1 MTREKSEPFDMPQPT
16 ALCVYCGS
24 QSGQHPIYNETARA
38 FGLELAR
45 RGIALVYGGGKVGLM
60 GTVANAT
67 LAGGGKVIGVI
78 PRQLVDREVAHPGL
92 TELVV
97 VDTMH
102 QRKTRMY
109 ELSDAFVALPGGFGT
124 MDEMFEMLTW
134 AQLGLHRYPC
144 AFLDTHGY
152 YGHLRSMMNHMV
164 AEGFVAPGRR
174 DSVWFGESIGELFDW
189 MARYDVNFTPHGI
202 DASSIKA

>member
-1 MTREKSEPFDMPQPT
+1 MPQPT

-24 QSGQHPIYNETARA
+24 SPGSHPQYVEQARA
-38 FGLELAR
+38 FGTEMAR

-60 GTVANAT
+60 GSVADAV
-67 LAGGGKVIGVI
+67 LAAGGQVIGVI
-78 PRQLVDREVAHPGL
+78 PRQLVEREVAHPGL

-97 VDTMH
+97 VETMH

-144 AFLDTHGY
+144 AFLDVRGY
-152 YGHLRSMMNHMV
+152 YKGLRAMMDHMV
-164 AEGFVAPGRR
+164 AEGFVQPGQRE
-174 DSVWFGESIGELFDW
+174 SVWFGNDAAQLFDW
-189 MARYDVNFTPHGI
+189 MAHYEGLRAARAIGP
-202 DASSIKA
+202 SSIRA

>member
-1 MTREKSEPFDMPQPT
+1 MPQPS

-24 QSGQHPIYNETARA
+24 QSGQHPIYAETARA

-60 GTVANAT
+60 GTVANAV
-67 LAGGGKVIGVI
+67 LNGGGEVIGVI
-78 PRQLVDREVAHPGL
+78 PRQLVEREVAHTGL

-109 ELSDAFVALPGGFGT
+109 ELAQAFVALPGGFGT

-134 AQLGLHRYPC
+134 AQLGLHRHPC
-144 AFLDTHGY
+144 AFLDTQGY

-164 AEGFVAPGRR
+164 AEGFVTQGRR
-174 DSVWFGESIGELFDW
+174 DSVWFGDSIGELFDW
-189 MARYDVNFTPHGI
+189 MNQYHAGVAPHGV

>member
-1 MTREKSEPFDMPQPT
+1 MPQPT

-24 QSGQHPIYNETARA
+24 SPGRHPEYAEQARA
-38 FGLELAR
+38 FGTEMAR
-45 RGIALVYGGGKVGLM
+45 SGIALVYGGGNVGLM
-60 GTVANAT
+60 GIVADAV

-78 PRQLVDREVAHPGL
+78 PRQLVEREVAHKGL
-92 TELVV
+92 SELVV

-144 AFLDTHGY
+144 AFLDVRGY
-152 YGHLRSMMNHMV
+152 YTQLRGLMDHMV
-164 AEGFVAPGRR
+164 AEGFVQLGQR
-174 DSVWFGESIGELFDW
+174 DSVWFGGSTVALFDW
-189 MARYDVNFTPHGI
+189 MAHYDGG
-202 DASSIKA
+202 DAARVIGPASIKA

>member
-1 MTREKSEPFDMPQPT
+1 MAQPT
-16 ALCVYCGS
+16 AICVYCGS
-24 QSGQHPIYNETARA
+24 NSGRHPEYAEQARA
-38 FGLELAR
+38 FGSEMAR

-60 GTVANAT
+60 GVVADAV

-78 PRQLVDREVAHPGL
+78 PRQLVELEVAHPGL
-92 TELVV
+92 SELVV
-97 VDTMH
+97 VETMH

-144 AFLDTHGY
+144 AFLDVRGY
-152 YGHLRSMMNHMV
+152 YRDLRAMMDHMV
-164 AEGFVAPGRR
+164 AEGFVQAGQRER
-174 DSVWFGESIGELFDW
+174 LWFGESIAALFDW
-189 MARYDVNFTPHGI
+189 MTHYDGGSATRVIGP
-202 DASSIKA
+202 SSIKA

>member
-1 MTREKSEPFDMPQPT
+1 MPQPT

-24 QSGQHPIYNETARA
+24 SSGKHPEYTEHARA
-38 FGLELAR
+38 FGSEMAR

-60 GTVANAT
+60 GILADAV

-78 PRQLVDREVAHPGL
+78 PRQLVEREVAHSGL
-92 TELVV
+92 TELQVV
-97 VDTMH
+97 ESMH

-124 MDEMFEMLTW
+124 LDEMFEMLTW

-144 AFLDTHGY
+144 AFLDVRGY
-152 YGHLRSMMNHMV
+152 YSRLRGMLDDMV
-164 AEGFVAPGRR
+164 VEGFVRR
-174 DSVWFGESIGELFDW
+174 EQRESVWFGDDMAQLFDW
-189 MARYDVNFTPHGI
+189 MQSYQGDKVAHWI
-202 DASSIKA
+202 DQGSIQA

>member
-1 MTREKSEPFDMPQPT
+1 MPQPT

-24 QSGQHPIYNETARA
+24 QSGQHPIYAETARA
-38 FGLELAR
+38 FGLEMAR
-45 RGIALVYGGGKVGLM
+45 RGITLIYGGGKVGLM
-60 GTVANAT
+60 GTVANAA
-67 LAGGGKVIGVI
+67 LAGGGKVVGVI
-78 PRQLVDREVAHPGL
+78 PRQLVEREVAHTGL
-92 TELVV
+92 SDLVV

-164 AEGFVAPGRR
+164 AEGFVAQGRR
-174 DSVWFGESIGELFDW
+174 DSVWFGDSIDALFEW
-189 MARYDVNFTPHGI
+189 MARDQAAFTPRGI
-202 DASSIKA
+202 DTSSIKA

>member
-1 MTREKSEPFDMPQPT
+1 MSQPT

-24 QSGQHPIYNETARA
+24 SSGSDPAYAGLAHA
-38 FGLELAR
+38 FGTEMAR

-60 GTVANAT
+60 GTVADAV

-78 PRQLVDREVAHPGL
+78 PRQLVELEVAHPGL
-92 TELVV
+92 SELQVV
-97 VDTMH
+97 ETMH

-144 AFLDTHGY
+144 AFLDVRGY
-152 YGHLRSMMNHMV
+152 YRHLRAMMDHMV
-164 AEGFVAPGRR
+164 EERFVKSQQR
-174 DSVWFGESIGELFDW
+174 DNLWFGDDMLSLFDW
-189 MARYDVNFTPHGI
+189 MHGYESSHVPKWI
-202 DASSIKA
+202 DSSSVEA

>member
-1 MTREKSEPFDMPQPT
+1 MAKVTS
-16 ALCVYCGS
+16 LCVYCGS
-24 QSGQHPIYNETARA
+24 SPGNHPDYTGQARA
-38 FGLELAR
+38 FGTEMAR

-60 GTVANAT
+60 GTVADAV

-78 PRQLVDREVAHPGL
+78 PRQLVELEVAHPGL
-92 TELVV
+92 SELVV
-97 VDTMH
+97 VETMH

-144 AFLDTHGY
+144 AFFDMRGY
-152 YGHLRSMMNHMV
+152 YNQLRTMMDHMV
-164 AEGFVAPGRR
+164 NEGFVQSGQRE
-174 DSVWFGESIGELFDW
+174 SVWFGNSMPALFDW
-189 MARYDVNFTPHGI
+189 MESYDGGNASRVIGP
-202 DASSIKA
+202 SSIEA

>member
-1 MTREKSEPFDMPQPT
+1 MPQPT

-24 QSGQHPIYNETARA
+24 SAGRHPEYTEQARA
-38 FGLELAR
+38 FGAEMAR

-60 GTVANAT
+60 GTVADAV
-67 LAGGGKVIGVI
+67 LAGGGKAIGVI
-78 PRQLVDREVAHPGL
+78 PRQLVEREVAHQGL
-92 TELVV
+92 SELVV

-144 AFLDTHGY
+144 AFLDVRGY
-152 YGHLRSMMNHMV
+152 YRDLRAMMDHMV
-164 AEGFVAPGRR
+164 AEGFVQAGQR
-174 DSVWFGESIGELFDW
+174 DSLWFGDSIAALFDW
-189 MARYDVNFTPHGI
+189 MATYQGGQAARVI
-202 DASSIKA
+202 DPASIKA

>member
-1 MTREKSEPFDMPQPT
+1 MAKVTS
-16 ALCVYCGS
+16 LCVYCGS
-24 QSGQHPIYNETARA
+24 SPGNHPEYTERARA
-38 FGLELAR
+38 FGVEMAR

-60 GTVANAT
+60 GTVADAV

-78 PRQLVDREVAHPGL
+78 PRQLVELEVAHPGL
-92 TELVV
+92 SELQVV
-97 VDTMH
+97 ETMH

-144 AFLDTHGY
+144 AFLDVRGY
-152 YGHLRSMMNHMV
+152 YGSLRTMMNHMV
-164 AEGFVAPGRR
+164 DEGFVRAGQRASRR
-174 DSVWFGESIGELFDW
+174 TYS
-189 MARYDVNFTPHGI
+189 P
-202 DASSIKA
+202 

>member
-1 MTREKSEPFDMPQPT
+1 MSQPT

-24 QSGQHPIYNETARA
+24 SSGKHPEYLEQARA
-38 FGLELAR
+38 FGAEMAR

-60 GTVANAT
+60 GTVADAV

-78 PRQLVDREVAHPGL
+78 PRQLVEREVAHTGL

-102 QRKTRMY
+102 QRKTRMF

-144 AFLDTHGY
+144 AFLNVRGY
-152 YGHLRSMMNHMV
+152 YNALRGMVDHMV
-164 AEGFVAPGRR
+164 DEGFITPGQHE
-174 DSVWFGESIGELFDW
+174 SVWFGDDMTTLFDW
-189 MARYDVNFTPHGI
+189 MPTYRGERASRLI
-202 DASSIKA
+202 DKRIVDA

>member
-1 MTREKSEPFDMPQPT
+1 MPKSI
-16 ALCVYCGS
+16 CVYCGS
-24 QSGQHPIYNETARA
+24 SSGGHPEYVEQAEA
-38 FGLELAR
+38 FGAELAR
-45 RGIALVYGGGKVGLM
+45 RGITLVYGGGKVGLM
-60 GTVANAT
+60 GTVADAV
-67 LAGGGKVIGVI
+67 LAGGGKVVGVI
-78 PRQLVDREVAHPGL
+78 PRQLVDLEVAHTGL

-144 AFLDTHGY
+144 AFLDVRGY
-152 YGHLRSMMNHMV
+152 YGQLKAMMDHMV
-164 AEGFVAPGRR
+164 GERFVRPEQR
-174 DSVWFGESIGELFDW
+174 DDVWFGQDRGALFDW
-189 MARYDVNFTPHGI
+189 LDNYQGRYLPKWVDQRSVE
-202 DASSIKA
+202 A